1 MNKKVMTHNKNSNS
15 ILKKALIIM
24 PMLVILFF
32 LTAAKAH
39 GAELTVEGFL
49 AGESSDTVKIIVLM
63 TLIAIVPTLLLMM
76 TCFGRIII
84 VLSFL
89 RNALGT
95 QQTPPNQILVGLAL
109 AITFFVMSP
118 VLTEINTVA
127 LQPYNA
133 GTIDSQQFLDQAI
146 DPLKEWMLKQ
156 TTAMDVDLFKSL
168 SVQAG
173 QQGIENLAPQELP
186 LTIVI
191 PAFIISELKRAF
203 LIGFLIFIP
212 FLLIDMIV
220 SSVLMSMGMMM
231 LPPVMISL
239 PFKIMLFV
247 VVDGWGLLVKT
258 LIMTYN

>member
-1 MNKKVMTHNKNSNS
+1 MNEVIKTSTE
-15 ILKKALIIM
+15 KKALLKKVLVIM
-24 PMLVILFF
+24 PVLTILFF

-39 GAELTVEGFL
+39 GAELSVEGFL

-89 RNALGT
+89 RSALGL

-118 VLTEINTVA
+118 VLTEINEVA

-133 GTIDSQQFLDQAI
+133 GTINTQQFLDTAVSPI
-146 DPLKEWMLKQ
+146 KEWMLMQ
-156 TTAMDVDLFKSL
+156 TTTTDVDLFKSL
-168 SVQAG
+168 SIQSG
-173 QQGIENLAPQELP
+173 QTGLENLAPQELP
-186 LTIVI
+186 LTVVI
-191 PAFIISELKRAF
+191 PSFIISELKRAF
-203 LIGFLIFIP
+203 LIGFLLFIP
-212 FLLIDMIV
+212 FLIIDMIV

-239 PFKIMLFV
+239 PFKLMLFV